1 MVPRL
6 QPALVAAR
14 DVPAATACAATALTA
29 SEQVFG
35 IALVSDFFMLV
46 TGIAGS
52 CFYCKWERRSR
63 STMRCTLWLP
73 CALCNALCTP
83 ARGIGCDSALRCAR
97 WTLSSPHASA
107 PLPRACVDSLLPPF
121 NPPPSIPPT
130 SRQRGAF
137 AAADKSAEGTIH
149 FSNNDKKFGKKSRGR
164 NGKGRT
170 REIQLTNVRNAL

>member
-73 CALCNALCTP
+73 CALCNALYCGSHVPSAMHFAPRLVASAATVP
-83 ARGIGCDSALRCAR
+83 FDARGGPL
-97 WTLSSPHASA
+97 A
-107 PLPRACVDSLLPPF
+107 P
-121 NPPPSIPPT
+121 
-130 SRQRGAF
+130 
-137 AAADKSAEGTIH
+137 
-149 FSNNDKKFGKKSRGR
+149 
-164 NGKGRT
+164 RT
-170 REIQLTNVRNAL
+170 RRLLARRMC

>member
-63 STMRCTLWLP
+63 STMRCTLWVHVPSAMHFAPRLVASAATVP
-73 CALCNALCTP
+73 FD
-83 ARGIGCDSALRCAR
+83 ARGGPL
-97 WTLSSPHASA
+97 A
-107 PLPRACVDSLLPPF
+107 P
-121 NPPPSIPPT
+121 
-130 SRQRGAF
+130 
-137 AAADKSAEGTIH
+137 
-149 FSNNDKKFGKKSRGR
+149 
-164 NGKGRT
+164 RT
-170 REIQLTNVRNAL
+170 RRLLARRMC

>member
-63 STMRCTLWLP
+63 STMRCTLWVHVPSAMHFTVGPMCPLQ
-73 CALCNALCTP
+73 CTLHP
-83 ARGIGCDSALRCAR
+83 GSWHRLRQCP
-97 WTLSSPHASA
+97 SM
-107 PLPRACVDSLLPPF
+107 RAVDP
-121 NPPPSIPPT
+121 
-130 SRQRGAF
+130 
-137 AAADKSAEGTIH
+137 
-149 FSNNDKKFGKKSRGR
+149 
-164 NGKGRT
+164 
-170 REIQLTNVRNAL
+170 